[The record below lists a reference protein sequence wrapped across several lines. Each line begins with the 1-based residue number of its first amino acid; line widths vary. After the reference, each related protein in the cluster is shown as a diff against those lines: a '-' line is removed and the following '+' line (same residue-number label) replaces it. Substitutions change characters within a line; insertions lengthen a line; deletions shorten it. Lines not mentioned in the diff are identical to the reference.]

1 MREEEALEVINSDY
15 RGLDKIVE
23 ATALSDNHRDSE
35 KGLFL
40 NVSLKNRLPN
50 SEQDNLL
57 EQIEYS

>member
-1 MREEEALEVINSDY
+1 MEVINSNY

-23 ATALSDNHRDSE
+23 ATVLSDDHGDSE
-35 KGLFL
+35 KGLFF
-40 NVSLKNRLPN
+40 NDSLKNSLLN